1 MDSLTLATTASSYLT
16 PYLIKAGEK
25 AAEEVGKKLPDLVG
39 RMWNA
44 ITARFKGKPA
54 AEEAVKDFVAKP
66 DDQLNQAA
74 FAKELRK
81 ALEAEPNFGA
91 ELARLLES
99 AQREGGDTII
109 VTGSGAVGTKGGVAA
124 GAGGVAIGG
133 HVHGGITLGE
143 ATVPKETI
151 PYGTIRQAQ
160 DNVLRALYQAGGELS
175 PPELVSATQL
185 PHDVVA
191 WAVEGLE
198 KKGKVRV
205 ERGAT
210 IELVL
215 LR

>member
-1 MDSLTLATTASSYLT
+1 
-16 PYLIKAGEK
+16 
-25 AAEEVGKKLPDLVG
+25 
-39 RMWNA
+39 MWNA

-54 AEEAVKDFVAKP
+54 AEEAVKDFAAQP

-81 ALEAEPNFGA
+81 VLEAEPTFAA
-91 ELARLLES
+91 ELARLIES
-99 AQREGGDTII
+99 AQRKGGDII
-109 VTGSGAVGTKGGVAA
+109 IMTGSGAVATTGGVAA

-133 HVHGGITLGE
+133 NVHGGITLGE
-143 ATVPKETI
+143 ARVPQEAI

-175 PPELVSATQL
+175 PPELVSATRL
-185 PHDVVA
+185 PYDVVV

-198 KKGKVRV
+198 KKGKVKV
-205 ERGAT
+205 ERGAA